1 MLSRL
6 KVPQHG
12 IKMPLN
18 KSIIG
23 CVMSD
28 ADGRQIEILLKKPP
42 GQPRSIWCFDDGV
55 GDCPVNLLYSVN

>member
-12 IKMPLN
+12 IKMPPD
-18 KSIIG
+18 KPIIR

-28 ADGRQIEILLKKPP
+28 TDGRLIKTILRKPP